1 MQTNKDILA
10 VALLVLG
17 LCFWT
22 KPCYGLTYQQSQIT
36 SASNITE
43 PDYALEQLD
52 NSSGISHS
60 SVNTVFQDSNNLL
73 WLGTWDGLNRYDGRT
88 FKVFRPELNN
98 EHSLSNQVILKVTE
112 DVQGNIWVLTLHGI
126 NQYDKHSGNFN
137 RFYFTNRDKAALTD
151 TEFNMAL
158 SPNKRLYVYAKE
170 WGIGVFDGTSFQKI
184 WEDSLLKSPI
194 VQMKFLEEN
203 KLLILDASGQFS
215 LLQLQEETGT
225 VRTVGYSTYMEN
237 ILDFEILDNQNILLI
252 DSEGSP
258 SLFTIDNGN
267 LRKFDVEKSFSIIG
281 KVPRGVV
288 ISTGLEHYLITLDNK
303 LSVPKWLD
311 ILRGNKLMS
320 LFHGAEGIYWAATD
334 GEGVFKVYPKSK
346 AFYGLSSH
354 QVPDFEGTIVRSFLQ
369 TPERSLWV
377 GTKGK
382 GVFRFSPDVLDMKTG
397 ENHYLNLN
405 QGNSTINNAVYSLL
419 ATKDS
424 LLLMGTDGP
433 GVSLFDLKTDKLIAW
448 EDVEGVP
455 EQARFKSV
463 YALYQD
469 NDGVVW
475 AGTSGYGLAKFKIRR
490 TDTGISLD
498 YFEQYMGDQGTQGE
512 ISSNIIFSI
521 IPRDR
526 GSLWVGTRLGGLNL
540 FDRDKETF
548 KVYRHEE
555 GNPNSLSNND
565 ILSMHKTKN
574 GNLWIGTSFG
584 LNVYKG
590 GGIFSHYTVEEGLP
604 SNTIHGIT
612 SDKEG
617 NLWISTNYGLSKW
630 DAEERIF
637 YNYTKEEGLQDNEF
651 GDGAAYLG
659 TDYIFMGGRKGFNY
673 FKPEQ
678 IHLSDQVPN
687 LFIDRISGQD
697 GSEPYYRNL
706 VISPEKDTTPLIR
719 LKHDQNF
726 LNVEFS
732 ALTFINNKKCSYAYQ
747 LKQFDTEWKQI
758 GTRTN
763 LSFTN
768 IPAGKYSLWLKW
780 TNGDGVWSEPVE
792 AAQFQIAPIFWR
804 SGLAWILYILLFI
817 LFVLFILGYYQK
829 RQSLQRSIHTR
840 KEEEKAHENRLDFF
854 TNVAHELQTP
864 LTLMVAPIQRLGDTM
879 QFDVKTKKYFDMVK
893 KNTSR
898 LLFLTHQILEFRKAE
913 DGHLNIKK
921 EYFDLVN
928 LVEQIA
934 ELFDELAL
942 KKDISYNVELPKRLM
957 GRFDKDLLE
966 KIIFNLLSNAFKY
979 TPDQGSI
986 KLSIKIEEHRG
997 QERLELNIVNSGD
1010 GIPKEKLKQIF
1021 EKFYLLEQDKEV
1033 GANMFRTG
1041 IGLAY
1046 TKKLVELLE
1055 GRITVVSKPGKVT
1068 TFCVELPIN
1077 NTDVNAP
1084 GTIAKSFMISPQ
1096 LKDIAEQGKE
1106 DKPIE
1111 IQHRKL
1117 DTLNQYSHQGR
1128 KYILLVEDDP
1138 EVQDLLE
1145 ELLGDTYQLRIAS
1158 HGGEALEEL
1167 KIREPDLIIS
1177 DVMMPIM
1184 DGVELCKRVKGNL
1197 DTCHIP
1203 FIMLTAKDSIKN
1215 KLEGIDS
1222 GANDYISKPF
1232 HPDYL
1237 LLRVQKLLEERERIQ
1252 EHFSQGSPFE
1262 DLVGLAEEG
1271 EDRIFIEKLIK
1282 LIQDNLNNEK
1292 LQSSFLEK
1300 ELGISTSKLY
1310 RKTKEL
1316 MGFSPGDLIRTMR
1329 LRHAAQL
1336 LQKSNLTVSEVCF
1349 RSGFNNRSYFHRE
1362 FKKLYHK
1369 TPKDYQ
1375 LFHKKSNETD
1385 IITETPVQ

>member
-1 MQTNKDILA
+1 MRSSKHIIVLI
-10 VALLVLG
+10 VMVLG
-17 LCFWT
+17 LYCC
-22 KPCYGLTYQQSQIT
+22 PNLYGCLLFQQS
-36 SASNITE
+36 SAATHTAVSE
-43 PDYALEQLD
+43 SDYGIEQLD
-52 NSSGISHS
+52 NTSGISHS

-98 EHSLSNQVILKVTE
+98 DSSLSNQVILKVAE
-112 DVQGNIWVLTLHGI
+112 DKQGNIWVLTLHGI
-126 NQYDKHSGNFN
+126 NRYDKHSGNFN
-137 RFYFTNRDKAALTD
+137 RFYFSNKNKAALTD

-158 SPNKRLYVYAKE
+158 SPGKKLFAYAKE

-184 WEDSLLKSPI
+184 WEDPLLESPI
-194 VQMKFLEEN
+194 IQMKFLAES

-215 LLQLQEETGT
+215 ILQLQEEAGLI
-225 VRTVGYSTYMEN
+225 RAVGHSMLLDDV
-237 ILDFEILDNQNILLI
+237 LDFEILDNQNILLI
-252 DSEGSP
+252 DPEESP
-258 SLFTIDNGN
+258 SIFSMDNGN
-267 LRKFDVEKSFSIIG
+267 LQKLGIGKPTSIIG
-281 KVPRGVV
+281 NLEEGVV
-288 ISTGLEHYLITLDNK
+288 ISTGLEHYLITIDKK
-303 LSVPKWLD
+303 LSNPKWLD
-311 ILRGNKLMS
+311 TLKGNKLTS

-346 AFYGLSSH
+346 SFYGVSSG
-354 QVPDFEGTIVRSFLQ
+354 QLPEFEGTIVRSFLQ
-369 TPERSLWV
+369 IPGHSLWV

-382 GVFRFSPDVLDMKTG
+382 GVFRFSPDLLDTEQGKFDFQ
-397 ENHYLNLN
+397 NLN
-405 QGNSTINNAVYSLL
+405 QDNSSINNAVYSLL
-419 ATKDS
+419 VTKDS
-424 LLLMGTDGP
+424 LLVMGTDGP
-433 GVSLFDLKTDKLIAW
+433 GVSLFDLKKDRLIAW

-455 EQARFKSV
+455 EQTRFKSV
-463 YALYQD
+463 YTLYQD
-469 NDGVVW
+469 KDGVIW
-475 AGTSGYGLAKFKIRR
+475 AGTSGYGLVRLKINR
-490 TDTGISLD
+490 TENGATLESFD
-498 YFEQYMGDQGTQGE
+498 QYIGNRGTKGE

-521 IPRDR
+521 IPRDHHT
-526 GSLWVGTRLGGLNL
+526 LWIGTRLGGLNL
-540 FDRDKETF
+540 FDKNKGTF
-548 KVYRHEE
+548 EVYRHEE
-555 GNPNSLSNND
+555 GNSKSLSNND
-565 ILSMHKTKN
+565 ILCMHMTSN

-590 GGIFSHYTVEEGLP
+590 EDTFTHYTVEEGLP

-612 SDKEG
+612 SDKKG

-630 DAEERIF
+630 DIGEEVF

-651 GDGAAYLG
+651 GDGAAYSG
-659 TDYIFMGGRKGFNY
+659 ADYIFMGGRKGFNY
-673 FKPEQ
+673 FIPEQ
-678 IHLSDQVPN
+678 INVLDQVPN
-687 LFIDRISGQD
+687 LFINRIIGQD

-706 VISPEKDTTPLIR
+706 VISPEESTTPLIQ

-747 LKQFDTEWKQI
+747 LKRFDSEWKQI

-768 IPAGKYSLWLKW
+768 IPPGKYSLWLKW
-780 TNGDGVWSEPVE
+780 TNGDGVWSDPVE

-804 SGLAWILYILLFI
+804 SGVAWTLYIMLFI
-817 LFVLFILGYYQK
+817 LFVLFVMGYYQK
-829 RQSLQRSIHTR
+829 KQSLRRSILIR
-840 KEEEKAHENRLDFF
+840 KEEEKSHENRLDFF

-864 LTLMVAPIQRLGDTM
+864 LTLMVAPIQRLGETM
-879 QFDVKTKKYFDMVK
+879 QFDNKTRKYFDMVK

-928 LVEQIA
+928 LIEQIA

-942 KKDISYNVELPKRLM
+942 KKNIDYSVELPKSLM
-957 GRFDKDLLE
+957 GWFDKDLLE
-966 KIIFNLLSNAFKY
+966 KIVFNLLSNAFKY
-979 TPDQGSI
+979 TPVNGNI
-986 KLSIKIEEHRG
+986 KLDIKIAELKG
-997 QERLELNIVNSGD
+997 QKSLELNIANSGD

-1046 TKKLVELLE
+1046 TKKLVQLLE
-1055 GRITVVSKPGKVT
+1055 GNIAVASKLGKVT
-1068 TFCVELPIN
+1068 TFCVELPCHN
-1077 NTDVNAP
+1077 MGVNPAK
-1084 GTIAKSFMISPQ
+1084 TIAKSFTISPQ
-1096 LKDIAEQGKE
+1096 LKDIADQGKE
-1106 DKPIE
+1106 DKTVGVLDK
-1111 IQHRKL
+1111 KL
-1117 DTLNQYSHQGR
+1117 DTLDQYSGMGN

-1145 ELLGDTYQLRIAS
+1145 ELLGDKYYLRMAS
-1158 HGGEALEEL
+1158 HGGEALKEL
-1167 KIREPDLIIS
+1167 KNREPDLIIS

-1184 DGVELCKRVKGNL
+1184 NGVELCKRVKGNL
-1197 DTCHIP
+1197 DTCHVP

-1237 LLRVQKLLEERERIQ
+1237 LLRIQKLLEEREHIQ
-1252 EHFSQGSPFE
+1252 KHFSQGAPFE
-1262 DLVGLAEEG
+1262 NLVGLATED
-1271 EDRIFIEKLIK
+1271 EDRVFIEKLIA
-1282 LIQDNLNNEK
+1282 LIQDNLNNEN

-1329 LRHAAQL
+1329 LRHASQL

-1375 LFHKKSNETD
+1375 LFHKKSVEGD
-1385 IITETPVQ
+1385 ITLGTPS